1 MSPSPRKA
9 WIETV
14 VIMVLLSVNQRRLPP
29 GRRGLKLFGYCL
41 GRGNSMS
48 PSPRKA
54 WIETGLTWN
63 VALETGGVLVGD
75 EVTIDIE
82 VELIRQEDQPA
93 PTEAAA
99 AS

>member
-1 MSPSPRKA
+1 MKPPRLL
-9 WIETV
+9 V
-14 VIMVLLSVNQRRLPP
+14 VQHELA
-29 GRRGLKLFGYCL
+29 
-41 GRGNSMS
+41 S

>member
-1 MSPSPRKA
+1 MR
-9 WIETV
+9 
-14 VIMVLLSVNQRRLPP
+14 
-29 GRRGLKLFGYCL
+29 
-41 GRGNSMS
+41 S

>member
-1 MSPSPRKA
+1 
-9 WIETV
+9 
-14 VIMVLLSVNQRRLPP
+14 
-29 GRRGLKLFGYCL
+29 
-41 GRGNSMS
+41 
-48 PSPRKA
+48 
-54 WIETGLTWN
+54 

-75 EVTIDIE
+75 EFTIDIE

>member
-1 MSPSPRKA
+1 
-9 WIETV
+9 
-14 VIMVLLSVNQRRLPP
+14 
-29 GRRGLKLFGYCL
+29 
-41 GRGNSMS
+41 
-48 PSPRKA
+48 
-54 WIETGLTWN
+54 

-93 PTEAAA
+93 LADAAA

>member
-1 MSPSPRKA
+1 MWSTAR
-9 WIETV
+9 
-14 VIMVLLSVNQRRLPP
+14 
-29 GRRGLKLFGYCL
+29 
-41 GRGNSMS
+41 S

-93 PTEAAA
+93 PAEAAA

>member
-1 MSPSPRKA
+1 MK
-9 WIETV
+9 
-14 VIMVLLSVNQRRLPP
+14 LL
-29 GRRGLKLFGYCL
+29 
-41 GRGNSMS
+41 GNDNWAHLVTS

-54 WIETGLTWN
+54 WIETGPTWN

-93 PTEAAA
+93 LADAAA

>member
-1 MSPSPRKA
+1 MSRRDGKLYR
-9 WIETV
+9 V
-14 VIMVLLSVNQRRLPP
+14 CRLPP
-29 GRRGLKLFGYCL
+29 GRRGLKRWPWPVVLL
-41 GRGNSMS
+41 RRSS

-93 PTEAAA
+93 PAEATA

>member
-1 MSPSPRKA
+1 MMRA
-9 WIETV
+9 TYDIEG
-14 VIMVLLSVNQRRLPP
+14 RLPP
-29 GRRGLKLFGYCL
+29 GRRGLKLPAAAAKSAR
-41 GRGNSMS
+41 RGS